1 MPEWSKGVDLRPTV
15 NDAWVRTPL
24 QPFIIIFIYIL
35 YKNNI
40 FYIKIIYIYTL
51 NYYLFIIFYFI
62 SNCFY
67 TTNFLNIVR

>member
-40 FYIKIIYIYTL
+40 YSYIKL
-51 NYYLFIIFYFI
+51 LFAYYSLFY
-62 SNCFY
+62 
-67 TTNFLNIVR
+67 